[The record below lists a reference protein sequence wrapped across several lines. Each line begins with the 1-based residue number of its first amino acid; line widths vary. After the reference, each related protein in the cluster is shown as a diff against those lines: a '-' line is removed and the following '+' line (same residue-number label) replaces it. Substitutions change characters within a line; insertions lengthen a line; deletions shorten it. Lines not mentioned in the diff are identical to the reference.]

1 MPTALEE
8 HQEGRTFVRDLH
20 YSLTPSASG
29 TALHV
34 RDDVRFIGL
43 ARLAAPIAV
52 RDIKKRW
59 TGSLNTLKVTAEAI

>member
-1 MPTALEE
+1 MPTVLEE
-8 HQEGRTFVRDLH
+8 HQEGLTFVRDLR
-20 YSLTPSASG
+20 YTLASSARG

-34 RDDVRFIGL
+34 RDDVRFKGL

-59 TGSLNTLKVTAEAI
+59 TSSLNALKATAEAI